1 LPSTQPRLGLAS
13 LGVPTPGGSKDDF
26 LRYLDALGSY
36 IDAGI
41 GDYLRE
47 TDIGTYIEAGL
58 DRDVEVRKAVKA
70 LRDFAMV
77 DDHPWWEE
85 VSTSHS
91 RSSRG
96 TNPA

>member
-1 LPSTQPRLGLAS
+1 M
-13 LGVPTPGGSKDDF
+13 PTPGGSKDDF

-36 IDAGI
+36 IEAGI

-47 TDIGTYIEAGL
+47 PDIGTYIEVGL
-58 DRDVEVRKAVKA
+58 DRDAEVRRAVKT

-85 VSTSHS
+85 FSREAARPSDDLRSH
-91 RSSRG
+91 
-96 TNPA
+96 